1 MKFYFVTEK
10 QMIFPLFLC
19 AWKWSHTSNKL
30 PSTGETVSPPKQS
43 VLTAVEPSALD
54 HFYQ

>member
-10 QMIFPLFLC
+10 MDDFSSFLS
-19 AWKWSHTSNKL
+19 AWKWLHASKML
-30 PSTGETVSPPKQS
+30 PSTGETLSPPKQS